1 MTYQLK
7 GGEEIRD
14 GVLFGWTGAKCAKC
28 DGCGETSGDRLEGH
42 ACKGCAGTGEHWGHM
57 PVQPAELDAADAR
70 TVNPAHMPDAMART
84 LHVHTQAQV
93 WDYSYSHAIS
103 ILASAGFTAA
113 EVIEYATEAVNI
125 AKGAAA

>member
-14 GVLFGWTGAKCAKC
+14 GVLFGWTGALCKVCEGA
-28 DGCGETSGDRLEGH
+28 GEPINTDRH
-42 ACKGCAGTGEHWGHM
+42 TCPACAGTGEEHGRM
-57 PVQPAELDAADAR
+57 PVQSVELVAADAR
-70 TVNPAHMPDAMART
+70 TINPTYMPDAMART
-84 LHVHTQAQV
+84 LRVHTAAGV
-93 WDYSYSHAIS
+93 WDTSYSHAIA

-113 EVIEYATEAVNI
+113 EVIEYAHEAINI

>member
-1 MTYQLK
+1 MAYQLK

-14 GVLFGWTGAKCAKC
+14 GVLFGWTGL
-28 DGCGETSGDRLEGH
+28 DCGTCNGH
-42 ACKGCAGTGEHWGHM
+42 GVDDENNRCNCCAGTGELWGRM
-57 PVQPAELDAADAR
+57 LIQPAELDAVDAR

-84 LHVHTQAQV
+84 LRVHTDAGV
-93 WDYSYSHAIS
+93 WDTSYSHAIS

-113 EVIEYATEAVNI
+113 EVIEYAPEAVNI